1 MLEIFSIEK
10 YGHLLC
16 SNVELPP
23 NIVKER
29 SYDRTCYYVYS
40 YPTLLENLNT
50 LYPFISLL
58 DTGLL
63 VYAYN
68 RISDKYYSEAE
79 AKKIC
84 EEKGLVFLGK
94 GIVHALLGKK

>member
-16 SNVELPP
+16 SNTELPP
-23 NIVKER
+23 NIVKKR
-29 SYDRTCYYVYS
+29 SSDRTCYYVYS
-40 YPTLLENLNT
+40 YPTLLESLNT

-68 RISDKYYSEAE
+68 GVSDKYYSEEE

-84 EEKGLVFLGK
+84 EETGMVFLGK
-94 GIVHALLGKK
+94 GIVHDLLGKK